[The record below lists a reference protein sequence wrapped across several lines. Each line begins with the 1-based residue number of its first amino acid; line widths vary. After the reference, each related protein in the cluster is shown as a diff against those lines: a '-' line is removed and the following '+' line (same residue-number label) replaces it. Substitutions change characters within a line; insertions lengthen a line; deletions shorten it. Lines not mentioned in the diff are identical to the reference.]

1 MSIGKKRKVVFR
13 SYGDNF
19 INGVGSIINIYG
31 LNNSPIKR
39 KLAHIIGSEDELI
52 IRDDWQTI
60 ENDLRN
66 SFEDIKKRIQLQEK
80 KSSKEFGSQNPKKN

>member
-31 LNNSPIKR
+31 LNNSQIKR